1 MPRLNPRPPSNFG
14 RVMGNRSHLGPG
26 TNAYLVSV
34 EGANVLA
41 DHLYVMGQVIDP
53 FSRQLFDV
61 LGDIGIAEARRLVRI
76 RTGDTF
82 MSINKSPGV
91 IAKPERGEW
100 SIRYGPTTFY
110 AALLEY
116 GTVHA
121 QPYPFMI
128 PSGDIVEPIFIRSII
143 EFVNLIDKGV
153 MGWGVSS
160 GGITFSNPQVRGSFT
175 GIRSFLYDSSKAL
188 GDVSVL
194 GGRGVFGPI
203 RALELKLARGLGDV
217 SAIMNRTISSRIT
230 NRLGGRVTGHI
241 IGFGSHSL
249 SYSKTYSAFPGGSS
263 GHRVYQRLAGHFGPS
278 SLNLGSAVS
287 SVLGGNF

>member
-1 MPRLNPRPPSNFG
+1 MARMNPRPPANS
-14 RVMGNRSHLGPG
+14 RVMGNRKYLGPG
-26 TNAYLVSV
+26 ANGYLVSV

-53 FSRQLFDV
+53 FATQLLDV
-61 LGDIGIAEARRLVRI
+61 VSDIGIAEARNLVRI
-76 RTGDTF
+76 RTGATF

-91 IAKPERGEW
+91 IRKPERGEW
-100 SIRYGPTTFY
+100 SVRYGPTTFY

-121 QPYPFMI
+121 QPYPYMI
-128 PSGDIVEPIFIRSII
+128 PSADLIEPLFFRSII

-153 MGWGVSS
+153 MGWGNSS
-160 GGITFSNPQVRGSFT
+160 GGLTFSHPQVRGSFS

-188 GDVSVL
+188 GDLSVL
-194 GGRGVFGPI
+194 GGRGLFGPI
-203 RALELKLARGLGDV
+203 RALELRLARGLGDL
-217 SAIMNRTISSRIT
+217 SSIMNRTIGQRVT

-241 IGFGSHSL
+241 IGYGSHSL

-287 SVLGGNF
+287 NVLGGGS